1 MSTVGTA
8 DPALLEPPQQ
18 GELALPRAQA
28 PATPARVLCVDDEPA
43 ILAMLERALGARF
56 QVVTATDPVYALS
69 LLEHGR
75 FAVVISDLLMP
86 GLPGL
91 AFLERVKTLAPA
103 STRVGLTGCL
113 ELQLPS
119 DIAFGILTKPCPLPL
134 LEATVAAAAQFHEL
148 RAADAMAPAPAP
160 SGLAPADTQLAPSV
174 TESGLRP
181 IRGDAAQPGAPEQW
195 ATPSIPAARARRLAV
210 SVLGRSVEL
219 WPRATLLGRA
229 MDNDIVLCD
238 PRIAPRHLRFFRS
251 WRGVTVQDLSPTRS
265 VLLNGVPLVGVR
277 FIQPG
282 DSVGLGPFDV
292 FVHALDET

>member
-1 MSTVGTA
+1 MSTVGNA
-8 DPALLEPPQQ
+8 DPVLAPETQAEPDPPGAQ
-18 GELALPRAQA
+18 LPAA
-28 PATPARVLCVDDEPA
+28 PARVLCVDDEPA

-56 QVVTATDPVYALS
+56 QVVTATDPLQALS
-69 LLEHGR
+69 LLEHDR

-91 AFLERVKTLAPA
+91 AFLERVKSLAPA

-134 LEATVAAAAQFHEL
+134 LEATVAAAAQFHAL
-148 RAADAMAPAPAP
+148 RAAEAPTAPLPSGFAPADVA
-160 SGLAPADTQLAPSV
+160 LAPAA

-181 IRGDAAQPGAPEQW
+181 VRRDASSSSTPAGR

-210 SVLGRSVEL
+210 SVLGTSVEL

-229 MDNDIVLCD
+229 MDNDIVVCD

-251 WRGVTVQDLSPTRS
+251 WRGVTVQDLSGSGS
-265 VLLNGVPLVGVR
+265 VCLNGVRLGAGVR

-282 DSVGLGPFDV
+282 DCVGLGPFDV
-292 FVHALDET
+292 YVHALDDG

>member
-8 DPALLEPPQQ
+8 DPAPFEPPHPS
-18 GELALPRAQA
+18 ERERLR
-28 PATPARVLCVDDEPA
+28 ATPARVLCVDDEPA

-69 LLEHGR
+69 LLENGR

-91 AFLERVKTLAPA
+91 AFLERVKSLAPA

-148 RAADAMAPAPAP
+148 RAADDAKAASP
-160 SGLAPADTQLAPSV
+160 SGRVPADTQLATSV
-174 TESGLRP
+174 IESGLRP
-181 IRGDAAQPGAPEQW
+181 IRSDAGLSSAPAQR

-210 SVLGRSVEL
+210 SVLGTSVEL
-219 WPRATLLGRA
+219 SPRATLLGRA
-229 MDNDIVLCD
+229 MDNDIVICD

-251 WRGVTVQDLSPTRS
+251 WRGVTVQDLSAARA
-265 VLLNGVPLVGVR
+265 VLLNGVCLGGVR

-282 DSVGLGPFDV
+282 DCVGLGPFDV
-292 FVHALDET
+292 YVHALDET